1 MFNSSTIFF
10 INSFALVSSA
20 SNELVEPLELIAF
33 WIVEISV
40 SLLLFG
46 ILSNLDLY
54 NDLTEFK

>member
-1 MFNSSTIFF
+1 MFNSNTIFF
-10 INSFALVSSA
+10 INSFALVSSS